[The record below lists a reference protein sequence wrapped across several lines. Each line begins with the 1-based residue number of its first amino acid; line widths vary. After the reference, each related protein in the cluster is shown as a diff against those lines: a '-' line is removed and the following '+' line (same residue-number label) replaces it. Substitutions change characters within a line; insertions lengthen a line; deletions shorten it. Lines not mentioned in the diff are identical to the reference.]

1 MSHISVRNAPE
12 LIEKL
17 YMTVVDDGDLKPF
30 LAELALAY
38 DASLATLA
46 TMDGA
51 SRHDRLRV
59 SSTVDPQQ
67 GASQVPGHYAARSPF
82 RPVML
87 RDENYGRIM
96 TSSDM
101 VSPEQRARDLFINEF
116 LKPDGHEF
124 LLTGIFG
131 QSDGRHNYVV
141 LNRGG
146 NGGEFDGEA
155 VMGLQELVPHLR
167 TMLRLRNR
175 LVTRD
180 RHIDFARQMADQRGD
195 GMVLLDRRGVV
206 HSMNSHAELMLA
218 EADGL
223 RINSC
228 LLEAAQP
235 EDDAS
240 LKRAIHT
247 MLKGEAPGSTIPTTS
262 LVVRRPSGEQPWRLH
277 IMPLTIRKF
286 LFAGDEV
293 ALAVQIVGPPPEE
306 GEIDPGLADQFGLS
320 RAELRVMTHLV
331 AGVSPKRIAD
341 LLGNSVNTIKVHR
354 RNLYRKLGV
363 SRHFDL
369 VRMAGKRP

>member
-1 MSHISVRNAPE
+1 MSHVSVRNAPE

-30 LAELALAY
+30 LAELAQAY
-38 DASLATLA
+38 GASLATLA

-67 GASQVPGHYAARSPF
+67 GASQVPSHYAARSPF

-96 TSSDM
+96 TSSQM
-101 VSPEQRARDLFINEF
+101 ISPEQRARDLFINEF
-116 LKPDGHEF
+116 LKPEGHEF

-146 NGGEFDGEA
+146 SIGEFDDEA
-155 VMGLQELVPHLR
+155 MMGLQELVPHLR

-175 LVTRD
+175 LVTRE

-206 HSMNSHAELMLA
+206 HSMNSHAETMLA

-223 RINSC
+223 RVNSC

-247 MLKGEAPGSTIPTTS
+247 MLKGEAPGSTVPTTS

-293 ALAVQIVGPPPEE
+293 ALAVQIVGPPPAE
-306 GEIDPGLADQFGLS
+306 GEINPGLADQFGLS

-369 VRMAGKRP
+369 VRMAGGRS